1 MRALGLT
8 SVIAAT
14 VMAASPNGAALAQD
28 ATASPSNSSCNST
41 AIAGNRA
48 PVASLRVTPSRLGA
62 TAARTVTVTTTATD
76 PDGDDLTYSY
86 TYSGGRMNGQGPTGV
101 WNLSGVQPGT
111 YTISVFIQ
119 DGKGC
124 WASPGTSILIED

>member
-8 SVIAAT
+8 FVITAA
-14 VMAASPNGAALAQD
+14 VVVASPNGPALAQE
-28 ATASPSNSSCNST
+28 ATSSPSNSACNSN

-48 PVASLRVTPSRLGA
+48 PVASLRVTPSIIGT

-86 TYSGGRMNGQGPTGV
+86 TYSGGRMNGQGATNV
-101 WNLSGVQPGT
+101 WNLTGVYPGT

-119 DGKGC
+119 DGRGC
-124 WASPGTSILIED
+124 WTSPGTSILIED